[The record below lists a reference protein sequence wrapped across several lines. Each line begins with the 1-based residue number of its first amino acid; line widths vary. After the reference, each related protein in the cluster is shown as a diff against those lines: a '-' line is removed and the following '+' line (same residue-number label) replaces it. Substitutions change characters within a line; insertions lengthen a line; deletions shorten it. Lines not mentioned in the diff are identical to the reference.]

1 MRPSEPSAFSCTT
14 LRACCASASS
24 RTRATLG
31 LTRSQWQVLAHLAD
45 REGIHQ
51 GGLADVLEIEPITL
65 VRILDKLQAAGL
77 IERRP
82 HEKDRRVWLLH
93 LTAEARPV
101 LERMRQI
108 GAITRAEALEGI
120 PERDRE
126 RLLGI
131 LTAMKTNLILACSAR
146 DDERRSD
153 HG

>member
-1 MRPSEPSAFSCTT
+1 M
-14 LRACCASASS
+14 
-24 RTRATLG
+24 
-31 LTRSQWQVLAHLAD
+31 
-45 REGIHQ
+45 
-51 GGLADVLEIEPITL
+51 
-65 VRILDKLQAAGL
+65 RILDRLQAAGL

-120 PERDRE
+120 PESGSRAAPRHSHRDEDKPHPGLQR
-126 RLLGI
+126 
-131 LTAMKTNLILACSAR
+131 AA